1 MKHLDAS
8 NFRMTEG
15 DMISPKSWYLGFVV
29 GFALVAPKAF
39 ASEIA
44 PADAQAVVADQ
55 LSAFERDDAT
65 GAWNLAAPEI
75 QQRFVSASNFIGVV
89 KSKYGP
95 IARHRSVDFGPAARK
110 GDEVGLLV
118 TIVAE
123 DNEVWSALFILSKQG
138 GGDWRTTGC
147 LLTKASQA
155 SV

>member
-1 MKHLDAS
+1 
-8 NFRMTEG
+8 
-15 DMISPKSWYLGFVV
+15 MISPKSWYLGFVV
-29 GFALVAPKAF
+29 GFALVTPKAF
-39 ASEIA
+39 AFEAA
-44 PADAQAVVADQ
+44 PADAQSVVADQ
-55 LSAFERDDAT
+55 LSAFERDDAA

-95 IARHRSVDFGPAARK
+95 IARHRSVDFGPAALK
-110 GDEVGLLV
+110 GDNEVGMVV

-138 GGDWRTTGC
+138 DGGWRTTGC
-147 LLTKASQA
+147 LLTKASQT